1 MKPREVKAMRQKQV
15 PDAPLSDVARREAL
29 YARIAVK
36 RRRAPPVTLPVAPVS
51 APDSPTDPKTL
62 LERAHSVL
70 VRYVPHGA
78 LPLELAKVRALLDR
92 HMFGRDGRSHRDDAV
107 KVARQIDAAH

>member
-1 MKPREVKAMRQKQV
+1 MRQKQV
-15 PDAPLSDVARREAL
+15 PDALLSDAARREAL
-29 YARIAVK
+29 YVRIAVK
-36 RRRAPPVTLPVAPVS
+36 RRRALPVTLQVAPVC
-51 APDSPTDPKTL
+51 APESPTDPKTL

-70 VRYVPHGA
+70 VHYVPRGP

-92 HMFGRDGRSHRDDAV
+92 HMFGRDGRAHRDDAV